1 MLEFGQFFFPEVF
14 EIAWS
19 PMHID
24 LLRSFVTSTR
34 FAKAAPRGHGKTTV
48 MSLAGI
54 YCIVNTLD
62 HFILMVS
69 DTYGQAKDIV
79 DGIKQQLEGNE
90 WLRWVYGD
98 LTTDYHWTSGAFTTS
113 NDVRVMARGSQMKVR
128 GLKFRHWR
136 PSRVLG
142 DDMENDEAVESEDR
156 RIKLENWVRKA
167 LLPSMSRDGKA
178 GFVGTILHEDSLL
191 SKMVNGKPGYAGW
204 NRTIFKALID
214 EGTALWPGHLPAEKL
229 LKMRDDPSDENY
241 VGPLVFS
248 QEYQN
253 EPVDE
258 AARIIK
264 AEWIYGP
271 ENDRRTYNLAEK
283 EQQWLNENPGVI
295 DPMGWLRSTMVKV
308 IAAVDPAISESDHAD
323 YFAYVVVGI
332 DKRGHL
338 WVLDIFRERTSD
350 FDKQVDFILNMF
362 EQWKPD
368 QIKIESVAYQ
378 KGLYVAVKNAGA
390 KRGIYPPVFEVKPD
404 KDKFRRAVMHSANF
418 AGGLVHIRT
427 DHALSDAFISEIL
440 TFPKGKHDDM
450 FDAYMHATEET
461 VARTKRRIHTNKPT
475 GF

>member
-1 MLEFGQFFFPEVF
+1 
-14 EIAWS
+14 
-19 PMHID
+19 MHIE
-24 LLRSFVTSTR
+24 LLRSFIVSAR

-48 MSLAGI
+48 ISLAAI

-62 HFILMVS
+62 HFLLIVS

-79 DGIKQQLEGNE
+79 DGIKQQLESNE
-90 WLRWVYGD
+90 LLRWVYGD
-98 LTTDYHWTSGAFTTS
+98 LTTDYHWTAGAFTTA
-113 NDVRVMARGSQMKVR
+113 NEVRVMARGSQMKVR

-142 DDMENDEAVESEDR
+142 DDMENDEAVDSEDR

-167 LLPSMSRDGKA
+167 LLPAMSRDGKA

-204 NRTIFKALID
+204 DRTAFKALIS
-214 EGTALWPGHLPAEKL
+214 ETVSLWPGHLSPEKL
-229 LKMRDDPSDENY
+229 LKMRDDPNDENY

-264 AEWIYGP
+264 AEWIYGK
-271 ENDRRTYNLAEK
+271 EGARRTYTLAEK
-283 EQQWLNENPGVI
+283 EQEWLQNNPGAPEGSNWV
-295 DPMGWLRSTMVKV
+295 RAEMVQIV
-308 IAAVDPAISESDHAD
+308 AAVDPAISEEDTAD
-323 YFAYVVVGI
+323 YFSYVVIGL
-332 DKRGHL
+332 DKKGHI
-338 WVLDIFRERTSD
+338 WVLDIFRERTGD
-350 FDKQVDFILNMF
+350 FEKQVEFILAMF
-362 EQWKPD
+362 KEWRPD
-368 QIKIESVAYQ
+368 KIKIETVAYQ
-378 KGLYVAVKNAGA
+378 KGLYVAVRNAGA
-390 KRGIYPPVFEVKPD
+390 KQQLYPPIFEVRPD

-418 AGGLVHIRT
+418 AGGLVHVRT
-427 DHALSDAFISEIL
+427 DHPLSDAFISEII

-461 VARTKRRIHTNKPT
+461 IARTKVRVHRSKPT